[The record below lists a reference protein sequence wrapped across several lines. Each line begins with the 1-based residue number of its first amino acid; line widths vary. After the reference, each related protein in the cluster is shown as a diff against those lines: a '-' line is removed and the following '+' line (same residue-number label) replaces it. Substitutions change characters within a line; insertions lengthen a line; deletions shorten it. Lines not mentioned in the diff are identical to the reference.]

1 MCMLGGGGSILIL
14 SFNMGFHSILIVDF
28 SIPSYIQ
35 HAGVKFF
42 QSDDEEEEEEGD
54 EEEEKQQP
62 VISVPPVVKADKECW
77 TQEPEFDKY
86 VCLRLGNNILLLW
99 LLLFLVFGCSVIKT
113 RLNISQHCFSFFQ
126 HF

>member
-1 MCMLGGGGSILIL
+1 MQSFTLKPKLILLFCFFNLFICLFVCFFGVCVCVYVGGGGSILIL

-35 HAGVKFF
+35 HADVKFF
-42 QSDDEEEEEEGD
+42 QSDDDEEEEEGD
-54 EEEEKQQP
+54 EEEEKQQS

-86 VCLRLGNNILLLW
+86 V
-99 LLLFLVFGCSVIKT
+99 
-113 RLNISQHCFSFFQ
+113 
-126 HF
+126 